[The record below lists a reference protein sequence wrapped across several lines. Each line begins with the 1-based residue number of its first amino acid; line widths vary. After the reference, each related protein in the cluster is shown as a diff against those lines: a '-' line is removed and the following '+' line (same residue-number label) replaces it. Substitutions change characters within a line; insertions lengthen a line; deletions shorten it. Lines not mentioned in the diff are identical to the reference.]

1 TLAAE
6 NGVDLRAV
14 RGTGPGGRIVERDVR
29 AAMNGS
35 SAAAAAAATAAEPE
49 PAGEPAAPPAPA
61 ALPLPFAVPPGEEF
75 LDNSLAPM
83 RKPIARRLTD
93 SKQQVPHFYLTS
105 SCDAAPLVAFRAALN
120 SVLGDAGKIT
130 LNDLIVKAAALG
142 LRKVPAANAS
152 FLGDRIRYHN
162 RVHVGVAVAIEDGL
176 ITPVV
181 RDTDQKG
188 LRAISAEIRE
198 LATRAR
204 ARRLTSEE

>member
-1 TLAAE
+1 
-6 NGVDLRAV
+6 
-14 RGTGPGGRIVERDVR
+14 I
-29 AAMNGS
+29 
-35 SAAAAAAATAAEPE
+35 
-49 PAGEPAAPPAPA
+49 
-61 ALPLPFAVPPGEEF
+61 
-75 LDNSLAPM
+75 
-83 RKPIARRLTD
+83 RKTIARRLSD
-93 SKQQVPHFYLTS
+93 AKQHIPHFYLTAD
-105 SCDAAPLVAFRAALN
+105 CDAGPLVAFRGTLN
-120 SVLGDAGKIT
+120 HALGDDAKIT

-152 FLGDRIRYHN
+152 FLGDKIRYHN